1 MNINVSL
8 SDKPMISLP
17 GRAQWVK
24 VNTRYDEFE
33 GKRKYKVT
41 LKYPNKED
49 EAKMKAICD
58 KLLAEAK
65 ANPKFEGKKWSGDCT
80 TGYKEDENGDL
91 LFTFQTNAFF
101 IDRKTGEE
109 RQKYIQVGDSHT
121 KKMLG
126 NNVAIGDGSIVRVMF
141 TPGAYWSSARA
152 NGINLYMTMIA
163 VDNLVE
169 YKAKADF
176 SAFGFEIEDEE
187 SPMDAFD
194 GSDEEIPI

>member
-8 SDKPMISLP
+8 SDKPMISLA
-17 GRAQWVK
+17 GRAKWVK

-33 GKRKYKVT
+33 GKCKYKLT
-41 LKYPNKED
+41 MEFENKDD
-49 EAKMKAICD
+49 EAKMKGICD
-58 KLLAEAK
+58 NLLEKAK
-65 ANPKFEGKKWSGDCT
+65 ANPKFEGKKWSADCT
-80 TGYKEDENGDL
+80 TGYKEDENGNL
-91 LFTFQTNAFF
+91 LFTFQTNAFY
-101 IDRKTGEE
+101 IDKKTGEKK
-109 RQKYIQVGDSHT
+109 QKYIQVGDSHT

-126 NNVAIGDGSIVRVMF
+126 KNVSIGDGSIVRVMF

-163 VDNLVE
+163 VDKLVE

-176 SAFGFEIEDEE
+176 SAFGFDIEDEA